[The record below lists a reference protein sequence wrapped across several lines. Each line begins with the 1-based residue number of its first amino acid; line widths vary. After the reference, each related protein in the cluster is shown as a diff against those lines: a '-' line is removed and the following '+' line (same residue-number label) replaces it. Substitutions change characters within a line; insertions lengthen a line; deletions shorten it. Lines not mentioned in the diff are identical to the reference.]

1 MTKERPIRT
10 KSPAKASKAVV
21 KLTKAAPKMA
31 APMAP
36 EETAIYKVFAVYYE
50 VAFDN
55 GECDQAVHPK
65 NIKFVSRGDD
75 SDETGSYVIL
85 VGDVV
90 EAKLNGKGEM
100 IPGKVTK
107 YTYRVYTS
115 FPAPKVSTT
124 DSIQQRLELNR
135 GLPLTRGG
143 VGVSAMSTSHTN
155 ERINTKN
162 LLKACAALPS
172 DNDILQNPRS
182 TIIRW
187 YPNCTNDCEKIL
199 CAFADN
205 HVHPIVEQA
214 TTNGEVLAPGI
225 LPRYDTPKPTPSNNG
240 CIHAGVYA
248 SAKHASTTQCCAC
261 VFPYHIKHSSVSH
274 YGCRLSIQIV
284 ISSTT
289 KGRETRSGASASVT
303 TTNSAGSGKG
313 DDTHDEKLD
322 DGDQDEVVE
331 LDETPEIIN
340 SETDAGDKLEKG
352 DKVVAKFEG
361 KDEMFPGKVYGVNS
375 DGTYEVK
382 FDNGVRDK
390 AVQHKNIK
398 AMEPKIIQLRQLLNQ
413 LQVENEQQ
421 RVKIETVKEE
431 QQASITEQLD
441 FVDAFVANEHD
452 FTISQCPESPVQ
464 RVLRRETAG
473 LLYSVSNGYNE
484 KKFGGKLT
492 STEFASTWRDLGARE
507 LVELYNAIMGEAVST
522 L

>member
-1 MTKERPIRT
+1 
-10 KSPAKASKAVV
+10 
-21 KLTKAAPKMA
+21 
-31 APMAP
+31 
-36 EETAIYKVFAVYYE
+36 
-50 VAFDN
+50 
-55 GECDQAVHPK
+55 
-65 NIKFVSRGDD
+65 
-75 SDETGSYVIL
+75 
-85 VGDVV
+85 
-90 EAKLNGKGEM
+90 
-100 IPGKVTK
+100 
-107 YTYRVYTS
+107 
-115 FPAPKVSTT
+115 
-124 DSIQQRLELNR
+124 
-135 GLPLTRGG
+135 
-143 VGVSAMSTSHTN
+143 
-155 ERINTKN
+155 
-162 LLKACAALPS
+162 
-172 DNDILQNPRS
+172 
-182 TIIRW
+182 
-187 YPNCTNDCEKIL
+187 
-199 CAFADN
+199 
-205 HVHPIVEQA
+205 
-214 TTNGEVLAPGI
+214 
-225 LPRYDTPKPTPSNNG
+225 
-240 CIHAGVYA
+240 
-248 SAKHASTTQCCAC
+248 
-261 VFPYHIKHSSVSH
+261 
-274 YGCRLSIQIV
+274 LSIQIV

-441 FVDAFVANEHD
+441 FVDAFVANEYD

>member
-10 KSPAKASKAVV
+10 KSPAKS
-21 KLTKAAPKMA
+21 TKAAPKMA
-31 APMAP
+31 APMRTAP
-36 EETAIYKVFAVYYE
+36 EETPTYKVFAVYYE

-100 IPGKVTK
+100 IPG
-107 YTYRVYTS
+107 
-115 FPAPKVSTT
+115 
-124 DSIQQRLELNR
+124 
-135 GLPLTRGG
+135 
-143 VGVSAMSTSHTN
+143 
-155 ERINTKN
+155 
-162 LLKACAALPS
+162 
-172 DNDILQNPRS
+172 
-182 TIIRW
+182 
-187 YPNCTNDCEKIL
+187 
-199 CAFADN
+199 
-205 HVHPIVEQA
+205 
-214 TTNGEVLAPGI
+214 
-225 LPRYDTPKPTPSNNG
+225 
-240 CIHAGVYA
+240 
-248 SAKHASTTQCCAC
+248 
-261 VFPYHIKHSSVSH
+261 
-274 YGCRLSIQIV
+274 
-284 ISSTT
+284 
-289 KGRETRSGASASVT
+289 
-303 TTNSAGSGKG
+303 SGKG

-352 DKVVAKFEG
+352 DKVVAKLGG
-361 KDEMFPGKVYGVNS
+361 KGEMFPGKVHGVNS

-382 FDNGVRDK
+382 FDDGVRDK
-390 AVQHKNIK
+390 AVQPKNIK

-441 FVDAFVANEHD
+441 FVDAFVANEYD

-473 LLYSVSNGYNE
+473 LLHSVSKGYNE

-507 LVELYNAIMGEAVST
+507 LVELYNAIMGEAETVGSLGYIMKTFGVLNFQEARLLFIGPGTALKVHDDTGHASNARTGSRVLHFNLGYFDDFVPGKRGDMDYTRRQINDVSKAQCNVPSTMAGSYFFVAYDSPYT
-522 L
+522 LMKRHNEDWIGVV